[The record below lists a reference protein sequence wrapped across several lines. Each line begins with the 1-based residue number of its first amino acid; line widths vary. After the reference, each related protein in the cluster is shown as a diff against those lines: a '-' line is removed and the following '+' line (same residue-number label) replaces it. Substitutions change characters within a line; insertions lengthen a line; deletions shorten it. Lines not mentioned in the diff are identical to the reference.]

1 MRAHQHAAPLVVV
14 RSEAEAGRVGLRL
27 IGELDL
33 NTVAL
38 LEAELARSREHAPP
52 AVIDLSELRFLD
64 LVGLRALLRL
74 GQAEGVPDTRLV
86 GATGIVRRLIE
97 LTRVLD
103 AEQAAAGEPFPGEP
117 TTTVTSE
124 ISRHGLQ
131 PRRRSQRM
139 ATATAR
145 TAPHATA
152 MAMAAQPSA
161 TVGTQH
167 EAPHRPA
174 PSRDRVHRAR
184 SARDGTRYLPRAIP
198 SPEPGTFDVGHAC
211 LAPDVAD
218 RGAGSRRPGAGPRLG
233 QELLTRSSRAGLG
246 SRGGR
251 GCAGRPRRSRRD
263 PRARG

>member
-14 RSEAEAGRVGLRL
+14 RSEAETGRVGLRL

-74 GQAEGVPDTRLV
+74 GQAEGEPETRLV

-103 AEQAAAGEPFPGEP
+103 AESAAADEPFPGGR

-124 ISRHGLQ
+124 VSSEG
-131 PRRRSQRM
+131 
-139 ATATAR
+139 AR
-145 TAPHATA
+145 VAEEIAVNGNGTHATGARNGNGNGRVA
-152 MAMAAQPSA
+152 MSDDADA
-161 TVGTQH
+161 T
-167 EAPHRPA
+167 
-174 PSRDRVHRAR
+174 
-184 SARDGTRYLPRAIP
+184 
-198 SPEPGTFDVGHAC
+198 
-211 LAPDVAD
+211 
-218 RGAGSRRPGAGPRLG
+218 
-233 QELLTRSSRAGLG
+233 
-246 SRGGR
+246 
-251 GCAGRPRRSRRD
+251 
-263 PRARG
+263 

>member
-38 LEAELARSREHAPP
+38 LEAELAGSREHAPP

-124 ISRHGLQ
+124 VFSPGSR
-131 PRRRSQRM
+131 
-139 ATATAR
+139 AAKEITANGNGSSPKGA
-145 TAPHATA
+145 H
-152 MAMAAQPSA
+152 SN
-161 TVGTQH
+161 GN
-167 EAPHRPA
+167 
-174 PSRDRVHRAR
+174 
-184 SARDGTRYLPRAIP
+184 GTRRAAV
-198 SPEPGTFDVGHAC
+198 SD
-211 LAPDVAD
+211 
-218 RGAGSRRPGAGPRLG
+218 
-233 QELLTRSSRAGLG
+233 
-246 SRGGR
+246 GGD
-251 GCAGRPRRSRRD
+251 A
-263 PRARG
+263 A